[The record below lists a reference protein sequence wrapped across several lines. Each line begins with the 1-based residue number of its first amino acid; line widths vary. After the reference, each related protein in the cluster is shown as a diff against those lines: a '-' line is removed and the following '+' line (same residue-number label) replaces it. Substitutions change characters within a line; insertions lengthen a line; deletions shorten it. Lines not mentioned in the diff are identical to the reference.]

1 MKIIEASYEIIT
13 PINGE
18 EMLRMIERAGRVCY
32 RSEDRISSD
41 STETFIRNIV
51 KRGHESVLEHCSFS
65 VRFIC
70 DRGVSHEL
78 VRHRIASFS
87 QESTRY
93 CNYSGDK
100 FGSELT
106 FITDEFKFKLKK
118 LGYDRFDK
126 LITVDEKEITPQE
139 LRKAF
144 TNINTEPTDREEPL
158 IHRPSKLEPLANV
171 EPLEE
176 LLDD

>member
-1 MKIIEASYEIIT
+1 MRKWKRLRVAVRHIEYN
-13 PINGE
+13 NGNRAR
-18 EMLRMIERAGRVCY
+18 LRMPHNSEYDGYIFWIPSKLIELNPMW
-32 RSEDRISSD
+32 
-41 STETFIRNIV
+41 TEE
-51 KRGHESVLEHCSFS
+51 G
-65 VRFIC
+65 
-70 DRGVSHEL
+70 
-78 VRHRIASFS
+78 
-87 QESTRY
+87 TRTCQILY
-93 CNYSGDK
+93 
-100 FGSELT
+100 
-106 FITDEFKFKLKK
+106 TDEFKFKLKK